1 MPSEMY
7 TESCSRSDCK
17 LRTLSRKV
25 CNRQKKYL
33 AYICALTWSIYQSML
48 QRAYG
53 FSGNIKNNLKCIPVH
68 LLINNIRYV
77 LSGVVQFIEFNVQK
91 ELGHYIAYCRLV
103 NNNWEKRDDMRKKQ
117 RIWDKIYQI

>member
-1 MPSEMY
+1 
-7 TESCSRSDCK
+7 
-17 LRTLSRKV
+17 
-25 CNRQKKYL
+25 
-33 AYICALTWSIYQSML
+33 ML

-53 FSGNIKNNLKCIPVH
+53 FSIKNNLKGIPVH

-91 ELGHYIAYCRLV
+91 GLGHYIAYCRLV
-103 NNNWEKRDDMRKKQ
+103 NNNWEKRDDMCKKQ